1 MLFDSLI
8 TENDMSKNNETGA
21 KGEQIAT
28 DFLSAKNYKILERNW
43 RFSRAEIDIIAMHGD
58 ILVFV
63 EVKTRS
69 YTFFG
74 EPEAFVTEKKEQLMI
89 DAAHVYM
96 SHIHHDWEIRFDIV
110 GIVLPEIGNPSIK
123 HFEDAFFPSW

>member
-1 MLFDSLI
+1 
-8 TENDMSKNNETGA
+8 MSKKKETGE
-21 KGEQIAT
+21 KGEQLAT
-28 DFLSAKNYKILERNW
+28 DFLKSKGYHILERNW
-43 RFSRAEIDIIAMHGD
+43 RFSRAEIDIIAMHSD
-58 ILVFV
+58 VLVFV

-69 YTFFG
+69 YTSFG
-74 EPEAFVTEKKEQLMI
+74 EPEAFVTTKKEELMI

-96 SHIHHDWEIRFDIV
+96 AKIQHEWEIRFDII

>member
-1 MLFDSLI
+1 MARH
-8 TENDMSKNNETGA
+8 NEIG
-21 KGEQIAT
+21 KQGEQIAV
-28 DFLSAKNYKILERNW
+28 DFLAEQGYKILERNW
-43 RFSRAEIDIIAMHGD
+43 RFSRAEVDIIAMHGE
-58 ILVFV
+58 ILVFF

-74 EPEAFVTEKKEQLMI
+74 EPESFVTEKKEAFLV

-96 SHIHHDWEIRFDIV
+96 EQINHDWEIRFDII
-110 GIVLPEIGNPSIK
+110 GIVLKNEFSYEIR